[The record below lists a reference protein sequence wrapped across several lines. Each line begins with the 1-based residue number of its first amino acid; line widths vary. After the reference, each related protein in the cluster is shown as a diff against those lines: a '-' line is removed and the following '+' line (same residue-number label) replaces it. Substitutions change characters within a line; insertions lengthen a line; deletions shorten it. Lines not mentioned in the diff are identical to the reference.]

1 MEKSGTS
8 RQATDDKIT
17 QHMRFA
23 WLINKAA
30 YTNTKNIAFPR
41 QKWLRER
48 ALMSSVVFMVLLGRY
63 RNLTRPHHFRISS
76 NVSLT
81 TDPVIRLYVAFSY

>member
-1 MEKSGTS
+1 VEKSGTS

-41 QKWLRER
+41 QKWLRE
-48 ALMSSVVFMVLLGRY
+48 F
-63 RNLTRPHHFRISS
+63 
-76 NVSLT
+76 
-81 TDPVIRLYVAFSY
+81 D